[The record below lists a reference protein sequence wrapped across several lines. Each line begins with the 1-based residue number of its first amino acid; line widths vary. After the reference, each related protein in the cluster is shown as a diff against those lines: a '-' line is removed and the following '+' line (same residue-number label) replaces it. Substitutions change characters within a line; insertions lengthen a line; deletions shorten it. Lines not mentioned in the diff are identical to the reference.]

1 MRFISGKQLNYVIQ
15 SLPEKKLR
23 DWRDRMLKIRMQ
35 GTMQDL
41 KWFRK
46 LLEHNEAVQVN
57 RVSEAFANKGTKR
70 FFRMYAE
77 VEKVNK

>member
-1 MRFISGKQLNYVIQ
+1 
-15 SLPEKKLR
+15 
-23 DWRDRMLKIRMQ
+23 MLKIRMQ

-41 KWFRK
+41 NWFRR
-46 LLEHNEAVQVN
+46 LLERSDAVRVI

-77 VEKVNK
+77 VEKGNK

>member
-1 MRFISGKQLNYVIQ
+1 
-15 SLPEKKLR
+15 
-23 DWRDRMLKIRMQ
+23 MLKIRMQ

-41 KWFRK
+41 KWFRQ
-46 LLEHNEAVQVN
+46 LLERSESVQVN
-57 RVSEAFANKGTKR
+57 QVSEAFANKGTKR